1 VVGIQSAAEERLAKT
16 DPATHALFHVGRG
29 EELLSKGFV
38 AEAQKQFREAIE
50 LDSANAEAHAGLAR
64 TLEAQNDPA
73 GARAEAEAAL
83 AIKIFVDPLLL
94 LARLDLRDNK
104 ADAAALSVDRAL
116 KLEPTNSSAQTLKRA
131 VAAQLAQKAP
141 PLPN

>member
-1 VVGIQSAAEERLAKT
+1 
-16 DPATHALFHVGRG
+16 
-29 EELLSKGFV
+29 
-38 AEAQKQFREAIE
+38 
-50 LDSANAEAHAGLAR
+50 
-64 TLEAQNDPA
+64 
-73 GARAEAEAAL
+73 
-83 AIKIFVDPLLL
+83 LLL

-104 ADAAALSVDRAL
+104 VDAAALSVDRAL